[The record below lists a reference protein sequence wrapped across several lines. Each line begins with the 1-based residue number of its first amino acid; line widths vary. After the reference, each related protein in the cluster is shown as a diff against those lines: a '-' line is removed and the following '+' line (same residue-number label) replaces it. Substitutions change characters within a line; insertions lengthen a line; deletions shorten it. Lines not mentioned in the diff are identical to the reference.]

1 MLMPMIAAF
10 HLLTYRIARSVTR
23 SSVKKGGE
31 THLTGRRTFE
41 ARTFEAL
48 KFEARSFAV
57 EAMTREARRR
67 CAVIRPSDACLRRK
81 E

>member
-41 ARTFEAL
+41 ARTFEA
-48 KFEARSFAV
+48 RSFAV

-67 CAVIRPSDACLRRK
+67 CAVIRPADACLRRK